1 MNLFILG
8 KREREGLREEVT
20 VTAVGE
26 GGDDLADAS
35 SGGGRPSGVAYT

>member
-1 MNLFILG
+1 MNVLILR

-20 VTAVGE
+20 VTAVGK
-26 GGDDLADAS
+26 GGDDVADTS